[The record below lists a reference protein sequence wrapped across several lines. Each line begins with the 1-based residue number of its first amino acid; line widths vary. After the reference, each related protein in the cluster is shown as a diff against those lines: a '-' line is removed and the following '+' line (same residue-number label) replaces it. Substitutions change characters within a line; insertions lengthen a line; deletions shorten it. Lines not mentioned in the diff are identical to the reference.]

1 MKSSGASLSQPA
13 HSDEPETEIDVRSQ
27 SQTTY
32 PIQKISSKRMSQY
45 KIYQVNPVK
54 VLQGSGLPCVGN
66 AVDQKICQR
75 LPCPMTGLSGIL
87 GGTDGTVRLQ
97 KRTKRKRTVRK

>member
-1 MKSSGASLSQPA
+1 MLTKHKLQKTRQIPRVSMKSTQ
-13 HSDEPETEIDVRSQ
+13 
-27 SQTTY
+27 
-32 PIQKISSKRMSQY
+32 
-45 KIYQVNPVK
+45 VK
-54 VLQGSGLPCVGN
+54 VLLGSGLPCVGN